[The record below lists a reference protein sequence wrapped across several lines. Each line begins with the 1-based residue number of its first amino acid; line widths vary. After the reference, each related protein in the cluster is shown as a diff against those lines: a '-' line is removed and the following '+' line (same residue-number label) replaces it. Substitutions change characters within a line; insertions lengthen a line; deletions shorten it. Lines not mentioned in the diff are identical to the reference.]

1 MIGVTGATGFIGSHL
16 MEKLGEVGFAID
28 LRLEDDEIIKD
39 LKNRSCDL
47 IFHLASPLPSN
58 EKNKQDQI
66 KNDTINLA
74 EKIVR
79 IADSLDNMRFIVLST
94 IRVHSNNENCF
105 TTNSEINPID
115 GYGTGK
121 MKMEK
126 ILMNSNHESF
136 ILRCSSVQGVDLNG
150 KPRGL
155 IGTFAKQEKE
165 GALKIMGDGLAIKDF
180 IHIDDLIILLFDLI
194 NVFPLDKSLI
204 YPVGGGNKMDVITLA
219 NKFLDNKR
227 CNLMYIEPALYEL
240 SGYVD
245 NSELLDL
252 IPWKPK
258 WSIDNMINEAR
269 RAI

>member
-115 GYGTGK
+115 GYGAGK
-121 MKMEK
+121 MKMAGQ
-126 ILMNSNHESF
+126 IGAPS
-136 ILRCSSVQGVDLNG
+136 IPAVGTVSVVVHL
-150 KPRGL
+150 
-155 IGTFAKQEKE
+155 
-165 GALKIMGDGLAIKDF
+165 ALPTA
-180 IHIDDLIILLFDLI
+180 
-194 NVFPLDKSLI
+194 
-204 YPVGGGNKMDVITLA
+204 
-219 NKFLDNKR
+219 
-227 CNLMYIEPALYEL
+227 
-240 SGYVD
+240 
-245 NSELLDL
+245 
-252 IPWKPK
+252 
-258 WSIDNMINEAR
+258 
-269 RAI
+269 